1 MDTLT
6 QQLALQRLVRHDDE
20 PAIIRLESGAYSAE
34 MLDELPRKLG
44 ISVCYIIE
52 SKMNREYDRI

>member
-6 QQLALQRLVRHDDE
+6 QQLALQRLIKADDE
-20 PAIIRLESGAYSAE
+20 PAIIRLKSGTYSAK

-44 ISVCYIIE
+44 ISICYIIE
-52 SKMNREYDRI
+52 SKMNEEIER